1 MVRRVIGPDDVRAA
15 ARTLDGVAHR
25 TPVLTSRTLDERVGG
40 HVLLKPECLQRVG
53 AFKFRGAYNKIAAL
67 PDEERERGV
76 VAFSSGNHAQA
87 VALAARLLGTSATI
101 VMPADAPAVK
111 LDATRGYGAEV
122 VTYDRWNEDRVA
134 IGMRIAEERGLTLV
148 HPFDDPLVAAGQ
160 GTAALEL
167 IEDAGDVDLFLA
179 PMSGG
184 GLMAGCAT
192 IVHELCPDA
201 RIVGVEPE
209 AGDDWV
215 RSLDAGQRVAVTS
228 PQTIADA
235 LQMTTPGE
243 LTFEVNLRLLDGAV
257 TVTDDELVEA
267 MRFLFERMKIVAE
280 PGGAAAVA
288 ALLAKKV
295 EPGPRIGV
303 IVSGGN
309 VDAAR
314 FAELLGNQE
323 LGTRH

>member
-1 MVRRVIGPDDVRAA
+1 VIGPDDVRRA
-15 ARTLDGVAHR
+15 ARLLDGVAHR
-25 TPVLTSRTLDERVGG
+25 TPPVTSRTLGEGV
-40 HVLLKPECLQRVG
+40 VLKPECLQRTG
-53 AFKFRGAYNKIAAL
+53 SFKFRGAYNKIAAL
-67 PDEERERGV
+67 PDDERERGV

-87 VALAARLLGTSATI
+87 VALAAKLLGTSATI

-134 IGMRIAEERGLTLV
+134 IGTRIAEERGLTLV

-167 IEDAGDVDLFLA
+167 IEDAGEVDLFLA

-209 AGDDWV
+209 ASDDWV
-215 RSLDAGQRVAVTS
+215 RSLEEGRRVAVS
-228 PQTIADA
+228 APQTIADA

-243 LTFEVNLRLLDGAV
+243 LTFEVNRRLLDGAV
-257 TVTDDELVEA
+257 TVSDSELVEA

-295 EPGPRIGV
+295 EPAPRIGV

-314 FAELLGNQE
+314 FAELLGTGNWE
-323 LGTRH
+323 LGTGN

>member
-15 ARTLDGVAHR
+15 ARRLYGVAHR

-267 MRFLFERMKIVAE
+267 MRFLFERIKIVAE

-295 EPGPRIGV
+295 EPRERIGV

-314 FAELLGNQE
+314 FAELLG
-323 LGTRH
+323 TRN